1 MLCKWRSTKT
11 TLDTETLGL
20 TDSTSMSLDSGI
32 KRGDDVGGVSGVLG
46 WDCFDSV
53 AEKAPVKML
62 ARAKKA
68 TVEVFMMKAGV

>member
-1 MLCKWRSTKT
+1 
-11 TLDTETLGL
+11 
-20 TDSTSMSLDSGI
+20 MSVDSGI

-46 WDCFDSV
+46 QDCFGGG